1 MKLHKKKLLQR
12 ATTESGTISITDSNG
27 GAETTTSN
35 DGTTTLTYDS
45 KETGAKDATAYDIK
59 TNVDVELSAPYVKV
73 DMGLEAGQ
81 TKEREDTTKD
91 HTGTDTTRID
101 TETKSNSSSWNHSQT
116 ASQTKTDST
125 SASVSSALKYA
136 LRTNMATLRHAVRK
150 GLWIIP
156 AEQSQRIVIQ
166 LGLPIR

>member
-1 MKLHKKKLLQR
+1 MSRTVASAAQNSNTWALSSGWNDLVTVNKEWADSHEVTQEEALQR

-73 DMGLEAGQ
+73 DMG
-81 TKEREDTTKD
+81 
-91 HTGTDTTRID
+91 
-101 TETKSNSSSWNHSQT
+101 
-116 ASQTKTDST
+116 
-125 SASVSSALKYA
+125 
-136 LRTNMATLRHAVRK
+136 
-150 GLWIIP
+150 
-156 AEQSQRIVIQ
+156 
-166 LGLPIR
+166 